1 MGSISEIVQQALRQ
15 GYLTIEAEQE
25 LRILL
30 GRNCP
35 CDDMKIFCQLQMEI
49 MEGRVTQEA
58 REKLACSAQK
68 CL

>member
-30 GRNCP
+30 GQKCP
-35 CDDMKIFCQLQMEI
+35 CDDMKIFCHLQMEI

-58 REKLACSAQK
+58 REKLVYSAQK
-68 CL
+68 CF